1 MVSEELDLDDETEF
15 LGVLSQDPIDHWSP
29 SKTKFKH
36 LKTPYSEAPLVTSD
50 ERERLIRAIKN
61 EQEAEKHS
69 LD

>member
-50 ERERLIRAIKN
+50 ERERLIRAIKK

-69 LD
+69 LE